1 MNICRIKYLNHKG
14 FTLIELIVVI
24 ILIAIMAVTV
34 IPKFLSSKGFEE
46 YTYRDEL
53 ITKLRAIQLRTM
65 QQTDSSECQEVKVD
79 VTNGIIGLL
88 KTKDKLAPASD
99 PICIAD
105 TYVSESTTVTINDQ
119 NNVSFTIS
127 EGLSSFLFSSL
138 GRPEAVG
145 CGDITT
151 PCEITLT
158 VAGESTLAIKMNR
171 EGYIF
176 AI

>member
-1 MNICRIKYLNHKG
+1 MNHSNLLRVSKSSG

-24 ILIAIMAVTV
+24 IMIAIMAATIV
-34 IPKFLSSKGFEE
+34 PKLLSSKGFEE

-65 QQTDSSECQEVKVD
+65 QQTNSSTCREVKVD
-79 VTNGIIGLL
+79 VSEGIIGLL
-88 KTKDKLAPASD
+88 KTGVSPE

-105 TYVSESTTVTINDQ
+105 DYAGESTTVTINGNHD
-119 NNVSFTIS
+119 VSFSIS
-127 EGLSSFLFSSL
+127 EGLSSFSFSSL

-145 CGDITT
+145 CGDALT

-158 VAGESTLAIKMNR
+158 MVGENSVAIKINL
-171 EGYIF
+171 EGYIY
-176 AI
+176 AL